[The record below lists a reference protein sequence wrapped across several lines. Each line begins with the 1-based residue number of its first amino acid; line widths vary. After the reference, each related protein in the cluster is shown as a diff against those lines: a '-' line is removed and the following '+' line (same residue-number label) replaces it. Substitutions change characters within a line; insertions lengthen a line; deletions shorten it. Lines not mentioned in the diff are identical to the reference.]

1 MAKVVGRLDRTGGI
15 TAGSG
20 TYHTVPV
27 SFHLPFTTVV
37 CNVTGTL
44 IATESSWYADT
55 VDTATMAQI
64 VDVTGTPEKVT
75 LTGFL
80 MQSCSG
86 HRWCAVGY

>member
-1 MAKVVGRLDRTGGI
+1 MAKVVGRLDRTGGNHRRQRYLPH
-15 TAGSG
+15 G
-20 TYHTVPV
+20 TGELSPSFYHGRLQRDRYADRDRK
-27 SFHLPFTTVV
+27 FVV
-37 CNVTGTL
+37 CR
-44 IATESSWYADT
+44 D